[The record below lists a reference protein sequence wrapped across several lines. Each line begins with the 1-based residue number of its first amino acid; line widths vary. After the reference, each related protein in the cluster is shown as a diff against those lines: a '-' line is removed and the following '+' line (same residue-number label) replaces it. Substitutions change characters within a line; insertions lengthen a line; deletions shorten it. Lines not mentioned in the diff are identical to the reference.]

1 MGRTK
6 GGHFQRGM
14 FEGLPVFIVVVGENG
29 DVKDV
34 FTGTEDDVVA
44 LASLKRPSETESPL
58 SGRETLKM
66 FGKGGEG

>member
-6 GGHFQRGM
+6 GGHFEKSM

-44 LASLKRPSETESPL
+44 LASLKRPSETETPQ
-58 SGRETLKM
+58 SGREMLKM
-66 FGKGGEG
+66 FGKGGEV